1 MKKVYIV
8 EDELIFHDLYSEYFQ
23 MALPEFDLV
32 GIAQNGKEALRDC
45 AGLLPDLILI
55 DIQLPD
61 INGLELL
68 KILKQKYPTII
79 VASNTGSIDLE
90 NIKEA
95 LINGV
100 DGFIEKSLG
109 LKELKKALPALF
121 SGKKYFSPNVY
132 RQLQLLGISQ
142 VG

>member
-8 EDELIFHDLYSEYFQ
+8 EDELIFHDLYSAYFQ
-23 MALPEFDLV
+23 TALPEYDLV
-32 GIAQNGKEALRDC
+32 GIARNGQEALRTC
-45 AGLLPDLILI
+45 ADLLPDLILI

-68 KILKQKYPTII
+68 KIFKQKYPMTI
-79 VASNTGSIDLE
+79 VACNTGSIDLE
-90 NIKEA
+90 TLKEA
-95 LINGV
+95 EVSGA
-100 DGFIEKSLG
+100 DGFIEKSRG
-109 LKELKKALPALF
+109 VKELIKALPALF

-142 VG
+142 MG